1 VGEVLA
7 LYWPEAFSLA
17 VFGNNPEPLGSDMM
31 VGLVRFDYTITSLR
45 IHLYASYLFHAVH
58 TPLPTYSNDI
68 SPPMRRAV
76 IQNLRTFRRPT
87 PRKALK
93 QLRNSGVPYNASF
106 QRSIGSRNPQPLQSS
121 MRLPRRFSVPVA
133 LGVGAAATY
142 YAFQQRAPE
151 PATGASPTVSSVA
164 SEPSRGYSA
173 ATGTAYAASSN
184 TPGAVLGSGEVPDA
198 VRKALVVDQGQLY
211 TAEIPADQPIS
222 KQTDSS
228 GRKVLEMLTPEQATA
243 KLRTNE
249 ESYLVGRGE
258 GVVRYDV
265 VQIPS
270 NDPIEDDHVEK
281 IVEVPSTIAAAE
293 DGKARS
299 DWMFWGVFDGHAG
312 WTTSAKLRQT
322 LVSYV
327 ARELNA
333 MYKTALQDPKLTYPT
348 ADAVDDAI
356 KKGFVK
362 LDNEITQDSVQKV
375 LKSQSKVVAAE
386 ILAPALSGSCALLSF
401 YDSRSK
407 ELRVA
412 CTGDSRAV
420 LGRRGASGKWTAT
433 ALSIDQTGGTA
444 SEDARLRAEHPGEPY
459 VTANGRILGG
469 LEPSRAFGDAVYK
482 WSKETQEKLKTSYF
496 GRTPSKYLK
505 TPPYVTAEPV
515 VTTTKVDPGKGD
527 FVVMASDGLWEM
539 LTNEEVVGLVGQW
552 LEKQAVGSGAK
563 TANTTSAGWLQSW
576 FSTQKA
582 ASLPIEHHAPA
593 DESGQRAPIRQQQW
607 GVPAGQDQ
615 RFVVEDKNAA
625 THLVRNALG
634 GKDRDMLS
642 ALLTLPSPYS
652 RRYRDDLT
660 VQVIFFGEGDGSGNV
675 ELNKEASAT
684 ANGNGNAD
692 VKARL

>member
-1 VGEVLA
+1 
-7 LYWPEAFSLA
+7 
-17 VFGNNPEPLGSDMM
+17 
-31 VGLVRFDYTITSLR
+31 
-45 IHLYASYLFHAVH
+45 
-58 TPLPTYSNDI
+58 
-68 SPPMRRAV
+68 MRRAV
-76 IQNLRTFRRPT
+76 IQNLRCFRRPT

-93 QLRNSGVPYNASF
+93 SLRINGPYNASF
-106 QRSIGSRNPQPLQSS
+106 QRSIASRNYSQQAQQP
-121 MRLPRRFSVPVA
+121 MRLIRRVSVPAA
-133 LGVGAAATY
+133 LGVAAAASYYGYQRIGGQSPDAGAVQSRGAATAAATAY
-142 YAFQQRAPE
+142 TSVSHSPIGVHDTDVPE
-151 PATGASPTVSSVA
+151 
-164 SEPSRGYSA
+164 
-173 ATGTAYAASSN
+173 
-184 TPGAVLGSGEVPDA
+184 A
-198 VRKALVVDQGQLY
+198 VRKALIVDQGQLF
-211 TAEIPADQPIS
+211 TADIPADQPIS
-222 KQTDSS
+222 KDTDNS
-228 GRKVLEMLTPEQATA
+228 GRKVLEMLTPDQASA

-281 IVEVPSTIAAAE
+281 IVEVPDSTAVSE

-327 ARELNA
+327 ARELNST
-333 MYKTALQDPKLTYPT
+333 YKSALLDPKLTLPS
-348 ADAVDDAI
+348 ADAVDAAI

-362 LDNEITQDSVQKV
+362 LDNEITHDSVQKV
-375 LKSQSKVVAAE
+375 LKSQSKTVAAE

-420 LGRRGASGKWTAT
+420 LGRRGSSGKWTAT
-433 ALSIDQTGGTA
+433 ALSVDQTGGTP
-444 SEDARLRAEHPGEPY
+444 SEEARLRAEHPGEQY
-459 VTANGRILGG
+459 VTVNGRILGG
-469 LEPSRAFGDAVYK
+469 LEPSRAFGDATYK
-482 WSKETQEKLKTSYF
+482 WSKETQDKMKNSYF
-496 GRTPSKYLK
+496 GRSPSKYLK

-515 VTTTKVDPGKGD
+515 VTTTKVDPASGD
-527 FVVMASDGLWEM
+527 FVVMATDGLWEM

-552 LEKQAVGSGAK
+552 LERQASHTKVS
-563 TANTTSAGWLQSW
+563 NPSTTNWLQSW

-582 ASLPIEHHAPA
+582 NALPIEHH
-593 DESGQRAPIRQQQW
+593 DEGSGGGQRAPIRQQQW
-607 GVPAGQDQ
+607 GVPTGQAE

-634 GKDRDMLS
+634 GKDQDMLS
-642 ALLTLPSPYS
+642 ALLTLPSPFS

-660 VQVIFFGEGDGSGNV
+660 VQVIFFGEAQGNGRV
-675 ELNKEASAT
+675 ELNTEASAT
-684 ANGNGNAD
+684 AANGTNGTNGVAND
-692 VKARL
+692 VKAKL

>member
-1 VGEVLA
+1 
-7 LYWPEAFSLA
+7 
-17 VFGNNPEPLGSDMM
+17 
-31 VGLVRFDYTITSLR
+31 
-45 IHLYASYLFHAVH
+45 
-58 TPLPTYSNDI
+58 
-68 SPPMRRAV
+68 MRRAV

-93 QLRNSGVPYNASF
+93 SLRINGPHNASF
-106 QRSIGSRNPQPLQSS
+106 QRSIASRNPQPPQSS
-121 MRLPRRFSVPVA
+121 MRWSRRISVPAA
-133 LGVGAAATY
+133 LGVAAAASYYAYQRTGQAAIGGSDASLSSSSVVGGQSRGAATAAATAY
-142 YAFQQRAPE
+142 SSPSEAPIGVHD
-151 PATGASPTVSSVA
+151 AD
-164 SEPSRGYSA
+164 
-173 ATGTAYAASSN
+173 
-184 TPGAVLGSGEVPDA
+184 VPEA
-198 VRKALVVDQGQLY
+198 VRKALLIEDGQLF
-211 TAEIPADQPIS
+211 TAQISADQTIS
-222 KQTDSS
+222 KETDHS
-228 GRKVLEMLTPEQATA
+228 GRKVLEMLTPDQSSAT
-243 KLRTNE
+243 LRTNE

-281 IVEVPSTIAAAE
+281 IVEVPNTTAASE

-333 MYKTALQDPKLTYPT
+333 TYKSALQDPKLTFPT
-348 ADAVDDAI
+348 ADAVDAAI

-362 LDNEITQDSVQKV
+362 LDNEITHDSVQKV

-420 LGRRGASGKWTAT
+420 LGRRGSSGKWTAT
-433 ALSIDQTGGTA
+433 ALSVDQTGGTA
-444 SEDARLRAEHPGEPY
+444 SEDARLRAEHPNEPY
-459 VTANGRILGG
+459 VTMNGRILGG
-469 LEPSRAFGDAVYK
+469 LEPSRAFGDAIYK
-482 WSKETQEKLKTSYF
+482 WSKETQEKMKNSYF
-496 GRTPSKYLK
+496 GRSPSKYLK

-515 VTTTKVDPGKGD
+515 VTTTKVDPANGD
-527 FVVMASDGLWEM
+527 FVVMATDGLWEM

-552 LEKQAVGSGAK
+552 LETQGS
-563 TANTTSAGWLQSW
+563 NTKVTGSSNSSGNWLQSW

-582 ASLPIEHHAPA
+582 NSLPIEHH
-593 DESGQRAPIRQQQW
+593 DEGASSGQRAPIRQRQW
-607 GVPAGQDQ
+607 GVPAGQDE
-615 RFVVEDKNAA
+615 RFVIEDKNAA

-634 GKDRDMLS
+634 GKDQDMLS

-660 VQVIFFGEGDGSGNV
+660 VQVIFFGEGQGNGKV

-684 ANGNGNAD
+684 ANGTNGANGVDGAGG
-692 VKARL
+692 VKAKL